1 MLSVF
6 KKAIEWYCETTAA
19 AYEIEGE
26 EKEEP
31 EFAL

>member
-1 MLSVF
+1 MLSIF

-26 EKEEP
+26 DEET